1 MTRWSLQGKSALV
14 TGGSKGIG
22 KATVEELLSLGA
34 DVMFV
39 ARNLDGIA
47 KINTEL
53 QEKYPKS
60 KLIGIPADISTDEGI
75 ENVYR
80 ALKEE
85 LGDLHILVNNV
96 GTNIRKASVS
106 YSKSEISHIM
116 QTNLL
121 AAYDL
126 SVRCYPL
133 LKKNEGMASVVF
145 ISSVAGLTHL
155 KTGAIYA
162 MTKAALN
169 QLTKNLAV
177 EWAREGIRVNAV
189 APWYIDTPLA
199 QTVLSNHEYLEEV
212 LKRTPMGRVGEAEE
226 VASIVAF
233 LCMPAAGYITGQC
246 IAVDGGFTVN
256 GF

>member
-1 MTRWSLQGKSALV
+1 MRHWSLKGKSALV

-22 KATVEELLSLGA
+22 KAIVEELLAHGA
-34 DVMFV
+34 HVMFV

-47 KINTEL
+47 KINTEF
-53 QEKYPKS
+53 QDKYPDS
-60 KLIGIPADISTDEGI
+60 KLIGIPADISTEQGI
-75 ENVYR
+75 ETVYR
-80 ALKEE
+80 TLKEE
-85 LGDLHILVNNV
+85 FKALHILVNNV

-106 YSKSEISHIM
+106 YSKNEITHIF

-121 AAYDL
+121 ASYDL
-126 SVRCYPL
+126 SMRCYPL
-133 LKKNEGMASVVF
+133 LKEYEGESSVVF

-177 EWAREGIRVNAV
+177 EWAKEGIRVNAV

-212 LKRTPMGRVGEAEE
+212 LRRTPMGRIGDAEE
-226 VASIVAF
+226 VASTVAF
-233 LCMPAAGYITGQC
+233 LCMPAAGYVTGQC
-246 IAVDGGFTVN
+246 LAVDGGFTVN